1 MQAQMEDADF
11 FLHDLIRRCRHAGY
25 SQNQRL
31 TKADLDAFI
40 HKEDIEAFLVAN
52 SIAVEAEEVFP
63 IFDYDD
69 VGEITVK
76 QFVYGCQWL
85 KGAAKP
91 TDSLFLS
98 EQMEQLQRDLHFQK
112 DHIKALDRTMKDFE
126 LLFEGGEER

>member
-1 MQAQMEDADF
+1 M
-11 FLHDLIRRCRHAGY
+11 RCRNAGY

-31 TKADLDAFI
+31 TKADLAAFI
-40 HKEDIEAFLVAN
+40 HKEDIEHFLVAN
-52 SIAVEAEEVFP
+52 AIAVEAEEVFP

-76 QFVYGCQWL
+76 QFIYGCQWL

-98 EQMEQLQRDLHFQK
+98 EQMGQLQREVHFQK
-112 DHIKALDRTMKDFE
+112 DRIKALDRTLKDFE
-126 LLFEGGEER
+126 HFFEGGEEGC